1 LTTLNFEEPLQE
13 LTMDNEIQLVSDG
26 EGLAVIG
33 DPADAKRFLVSEG
46 LLSSSK
52 DLGLQRLGP
61 VLSTGAGVAQAGS
74 EIAANSGRWVKLTEE
89 SAQAIKKFGLR
100 ESSKTGLS
108 TGVIKGSKGQ
118 IGAFVEF
125 VKGPGSLLT
134 NPAILAGAAGIMA
147 QLARQHEMNEIKD
160 YLAMID
166 KKVDDVL
173 RAQKDAELA
182 KVIGAGLDITSAMTV
197 RDQTGRVD
205 AITWSTV
212 QGRTHTITDALGWV
226 LLRLDAL
233 AEKVESKTKVG
244 DLAKIA
250 KEAESEVRE
259 LLAVLARCFELQDAI
274 DVLRLDRVLDASPD
288 ELDGHRLALNADRQ
302 DRRERVSRETE
313 RLMAR
318 MDAAVGTANS
328 KVLLHSATS
337 RAVVGSINHVGIA
350 VDDFHRPLGIE
361 FGRHSLEATRWWD
374 AARDPRQLKNA
385 AAEAG
390 PMALA
395 GVAVAALG
403 ALGVLANN
411 ATKRGE

>member
-1 LTTLNFEEPLQE
+1 
-13 LTMDNEIQLVSDG
+13 MGNEIQLVSDG

-33 DPADAKRFLVSEG
+33 DPADVERFLVSEG

-52 DLGLQRLGP
+52 DLELRRLGP
-61 VLSTGAGVAQAGS
+61 ALSAGAGLAQAGS

-89 SAQAIKKFGLR
+89 SARAVKKLGLR

-108 TGVIKGSKGQ
+108 TGVIKGDKGQ

-125 VKGPGSLLT
+125 VNGPGSLLT
-134 NPAILAGAAGIMA
+134 SPAVLAGAAGIMA

-160 YLAMID
+160 YLAAID
-166 KKVDDVL
+166 QKVDDVL

-197 RDQTGRVD
+197 RDRTGRVD
-205 AITWSTV
+205 EVTWSTV
-212 QGRTHTITDALGWV
+212 QGRTHTITDALGWA

-233 AEKVESKTKVG
+233 AEKVESKTKIS
-244 DLAKIA
+244 DLAEMT
-250 KEAESEVRE
+250 KEAESEVGE

-288 ELDGHRLALNADRQ
+288 ELNGHRLALNADRQ
-302 DRRERVSRETE
+302 ARRELVSRETG

-318 MDAAVGTANS
+318 MGAAAGTANS
-328 KVLLHSATS
+328 KVLLHSAKS
-337 RAVVGSINHVGIA
+337 RAVVGSVNHVGIA
-350 VDDFHRPLGIE
+350 VDDFGGPLGIE
-361 FGRHSLEATRWWD
+361 SGRPSLDATRWRD

-385 AAEAG
+385 ATEAR
-390 PMALA
+390 PLALVVGA
-395 GVAVAALG
+395 AALG

-411 ATKRGE
+411 ATKKDEDEER